1 MTQLTRPLQD
11 QLPGHGSGIKAL
23 ATVAFVWY
31 LFIVGLSIVGAL
43 VVWAK
48 NTRVPKATKLPS
60 SSSSQQQRQSKSDEG
75 VTVLRPL
82 KGIDHEMEA
91 CLSSALEQDY
101 ETFEIIFSVE
111 SADDPAVEVAKDLIT
126 RYPHVD
132 AKLVVSGEYYGPN
145 PKINN
150 LARGYNEA
158 KYDILWVLD
167 SNVWVSPGTMAR
179 SVARFHANP
188 RIQLVH
194 HLPLCVSID
203 GVSWGSKLDE
213 MFMLSSHSK
222 FYTAIN
228 FVGIAPCVMG
238 KSNLYRRSAL
248 DAAVAAARLGTSHE
262 TSKSMQKTA
271 EAAGT
276 GIRTFAQYIA
286 EDNMIAQCIWDN
298 GGRTAMT
305 SDSVVQP
312 LGHVSL
318 EGYWSRRVRWLRVRR
333 YMVWAATMIEPTT
346 ESLCCAIY
354 GTFAISVL
362 FLEGV
367 RYWSWLWFV
376 VHMVSWCLIDYWHY
390 HNLMSFGNIDADQ
403 ERRPKFV
410 QPYFNPYSSSSSSR
424 SETASGYEMRSVQRW
439 LPTWVMREVLAMPI
453 WVAAMSGQTIYWRN
467 RPFRILHDLSTKEIN
482 Q

>member
-1 MTQLTRPLQD
+1 MTQLTSPLQV
-11 QLPGHGSGIKAL
+11 QPPGHGSGIKAL

-43 VVWAK
+43 VVYAR
-48 NTRVPKATKLPS
+48 NTKVPKPSKLNS
-60 SSSSQQQRQSKSDEG
+60 SRGSGDGKSTTEG

-82 KGIDHEMEA
+82 KGIDSEMKA
-91 CLSSALEQDY
+91 CLSSAFEQDY

-111 SADDPAVEVAKDLIT
+111 SADDPAVEVAKDLIL

-150 LARGYNEA
+150 LARGYKEA

-167 SNVWVSPGTMAR
+167 SNVWVSPGTMGR
-179 SVARFHANP
+179 SVARFHGNP

-194 HLPLCVSID
+194 HLPLCVSLD

-248 DAAVAAARLGTSHE
+248 DAAVAARLGTP
-262 TSKSMQKTA
+262 TSNMQT
-271 EAAGT
+271 GT

-346 ESLCCAIY
+346 ESICCAFY

-362 FLEGV
+362 FLQGV
-367 RYWSWLWFV
+367 RYWSWLWFML
-376 VHMVSWCLIDYWHY
+376 HMVSWCAIDYWHY

-403 ERRPKFV
+403 QRRPKFV
-410 QPYFNPYSSSSSSR
+410 KPYFNPH
-424 SETASGYEMRSVQRW
+424 SESGYGMRLFQR
-439 LPTWVMREVLAMPI
+439 LPTWLMRELLAMPI

-467 RPFRILHDLSTKEIN
+467 RPFRILHDLSTKEISE
-482 Q
+482 